1 MKMKT
6 NLTVENNGNAGAG
19 SALKT
24 ACVTSCKKIL
34 AQIGAA
40 KANIFA
46 ESRAALNGQE
56 RILKL
61 ALNEAE
67 ALAWQTVYPHLLFPA
82 LATEK
87 IQAVASWNQHQQSI
101 RRTKLVTAF

>member
-1 MKMKT
+1 MKT

-46 ESRAALNGQE
+46 EVTRRVE
-56 RILKL
+56 RTGADFEARIERSGGAGL
-61 ALNEAE
+61 ADGLSASP
-67 ALAWQTVYPHLLFPA
+67 VPA
-82 LATEK
+82 LATEE
-87 IQAVASWNQHQQSI
+87 ISGRGSWNQHQQSI